1 MINIGYFNSTQA
13 EVMAMRE
20 TLDEY
25 YVRLR
30 QFASETEGLT
40 RMDRVLIKEFQLLNL
55 LKELIRTDVD
65 MSRLPEV
72 IQAIAKD
79 LESADHDFLNFTF
92 VDEMAHLINTRYG
105 DQDFV
110 NKLLWYRDKIIQPIV
125 YRWRTT

>member
-1 MINIGYFNSTQA
+1 
-13 EVMAMRE
+13 MAMRE